1 MKELGGTHDDA
12 SCPGV
17 QEEHR
22 AHQEGAGQ
30 HNADGQQEPVSQSD
44 VLLPEEKGVSVWVVE
59 HTLAAEL
66 VADGPDTFNS
76 FYKVAGLAKA
86 VQVEGELGKLQRLGS
101 WDCAGD
107 GGGKVAIKSFAICL
121 FFSRIHT
128 DKKMCNK
135 LGYLLRRFS
144 PVVSYLS

>member
-1 MKELGGTHDDA
+1 MKGTYDDA
-12 SCPGV
+12 GCPGV

-30 HNADGQQEPVSQSD
+30 HDADGQQEPVPESD

-86 VQVEGELGKLQRLGS
+86 VQVEGELGKLQRLSS
-101 WDCAGD
+101 WDCAGSR
-107 GGGKVAIKSFAICL
+107 GGKVEIICYL
-121 FFSRIHT
+121 FIFS
-128 DKKMCNK
+128 
-135 LGYLLRRFS
+135 
-144 PVVSYLS
+144 